1 MRVNLQNIVGSAIE
15 RGIVEGYK
23 RASYHAQFQQSPEQ
37 ARAFIEQVF
46 DCVQES
52 LDHYIDFSDQISGE
66 ESRIGFKT
74 DAVGSIHPSF
84 SGDGDDENITIPLGA
99 EKTLD
104 SSPLMLYTTVRR
116 LEKRNRS

>member
-23 RASYHAQFQQSPEQ
+23 RASHAAQFTQTPEQ
-37 ARAFIEQVF
+37 ARTFIEQVF

-52 LDHYIDFSDQISGE
+52 LDHYIDFSDQMSGE

-74 DAVGSIHPSF
+74 EAIGNMHPSF
-84 SGDGDDENITIPLGA
+84 GGDDENGVIPLGS
-99 EKTLD
+99 EKILD
-104 SSPLMLYTTVRR
+104 STPVPLYTTVRR